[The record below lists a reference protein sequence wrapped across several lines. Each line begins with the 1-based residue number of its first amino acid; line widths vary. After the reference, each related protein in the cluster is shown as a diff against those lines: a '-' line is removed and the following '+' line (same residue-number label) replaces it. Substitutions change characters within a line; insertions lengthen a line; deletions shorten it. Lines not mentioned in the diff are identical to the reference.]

1 MLSKQDEAFVVFWSK
16 NREQEK
22 TSIRPL
28 LVGISAGLAIG
39 VLILV
44 VLSAG
49 WYERANMVANTRFS
63 MFVFILA
70 ILILSFFMAF
80 LYRRFRWEMQEQRYL
95 ELTAKKE
102 KYEKTAQKQP

>member
-1 MLSKQDEAFVVFWSK
+1 MLSKQDEAFVAFWSK

-22 TSIRPL
+22 TSMRPF
-28 LVGISAGLAIG
+28 LVGMSAGLAVG
-39 VLILV
+39 VLVLV
-44 VLSAG
+44 VLSSG

-63 MFVFILA
+63 MAIFILA

-95 ELTAKKE
+95 ELIAKKE
-102 KYEKTAQKQP
+102 KHEKTAQKQP